1 MDNSTYSDPMVVNYL
16 NSHFVT
22 VRVYPSSVKV
32 KMLALK
38 FGVQALPTTVFLEY
52 NGLKLTGIR
61 GYIGP
66 RPMWVLLQYV
76 GTRSYRRIKFLD
88 YVKKNF
94 PELIRKGTP

>member
-1 MDNSTYSDPMVVNYL
+1 MDDSTYSDPMVVNYL
-16 NSHFVT
+16 NRHFVP
-22 VRVYPSSVKV
+22 VRVYPSTGRT
-32 KMLALK
+32 LALK
-38 FGVQALPTTVFLEY
+38 YGVRALPTTVFLES

-61 GYIGP
+61 GFIGP

-94 PELIRKGTP
+94 PELIKRGTP

>member
-1 MDNSTYSDPMVVNYL
+1 MDNSTYSDQMVVNYIK
-16 NSHFVT
+16 SHFVP

-38 FGVQALPTTVFLEY
+38 YGVQALPTTVFLEH
-52 NGLKLTGIR
+52 NGLKLTAIR

-94 PELIRKGTP
+94 PELIRKSKP